1 MKLFTLAVL
10 AATVSAWGS
19 PFGDRHSGHMSRRSQ
34 YRRAPPTLSRNDGPK
49 GPRYGPSRP
58 SSRYAPAKSQ
68 RRRPSPN
75 AFGGIGNGAG
85 IIRNG
90 FGDGRGFTSDDQANL
105 EVDINDRDVEFEL
118 EADMKDQDFEND
130 LEIEIADKDVEYEIE
145 DRNDVH
151 FSRDGSQ
158 WGRGG
163 SVKNVALNSLAPG
176 REQKRRD
183 QSYTLE
189 GRGGYVPSND
199 TGSLNRGGYGG
210 QYGQGGSHYNQ
221 DKSYDN
227 IQKNMGVNSFDTN
240 GEDEKY
246 GYGYSQNRNN
256 RNLG

>member
-34 YRRAPPTLSRNDGPK
+34 YRRATPTLSRNDGPK

-68 RRRPSPN
+68 RRRPSPH

-90 FGDGRGFTSDDQANL
+90 FGDGYGHGRGFTSDDQANL

-130 LEIEIADKDVEYEIE
+130 LEIEIADKD
-145 DRNDVH
+145 
-151 FSRDGSQ
+151 
-158 WGRGG
+158 
-163 SVKNVALNSLAPG
+163 VKNVALNSLAPG

-227 IQKNMGVNSFDTN
+227 IQKNIGVNSFDTN